1 MHLRH
6 KQQGFSL
13 LEIGIVLTL
22 LAGLSMILVAQ
33 NREQAPIY
41 SDTEMLHIADKQ
53 LRSFMAANARLP
65 CADINDDGVE
75 DCGSTAKGQLPYV
88 TLGLNRQLF
97 TSGGNAMRYGVYR
110 NPHAEI
116 EKDADLAVAN
126 VNRFQPLR
134 SNDNP
139 IASQVINTADFCQ
152 ALENALENGH
162 KLGVDINRTFVR
174 SGASQGNVAY
184 ALAMPGKNDS
194 DGANGLFDD
203 LNGRDP
209 LGFNTSGTVHD
220 NSYDDQVLSRT
231 FTELKQEQQCDLLLT
246 SLSLIARGIET
257 EESAVNTAESNFEA
271 IKIGAILAGV
281 GTGLSTVDLIM
292 SSIDVITGVIKMA
305 EAVGQMV
312 AAIASCVVGVGCTQ
326 IPRLVAA
333 IVAGTAALALSA
345 VAVGAATVALAL
357 QIVATVAYAGTA
369 IAAGVIADQAKRPE
383 EMDDAINS
391 MNDSLTSAR
400 QNVTDTET
408 KLNAAKASQPSV
420 KQEAQDSLN
429 ALTSYISSHGQNAD
443 PGSSNVISTL
453 NSANALQK
461 EVSQQQTD
469 YDDKEGKR
477 QSAKSKCDSFDPPKP
492 DDQSCLDEQTYSTQ
506 TGGAKQALDQ
516 KKQALQNT
524 KTQLI
529 SDSSNYPVKNGLD
542 PDGNQLYAPCSTV
555 AGCNLKTLAETA
567 LSKQQADI
575 DKANEIDTLE
585 KELAANKTNVSEL
598 EGTVAAMSC
607 NDQGKVYTAAD
618 KSCTA
623 PADSSGEEITLTRGA
638 QGALELIDARI
649 LSGQ

>member
-6 KQQGFSL
+6 KQRGFSL
-13 LEIGIVLTL
+13 LEIGIVLAL
-22 LAGLSMILVAQ
+22 LAGLSMIMVAQ

-75 DCGSTAKGQLPYV
+75 DCGSIAKGQLPYV

-110 NPHAEI
+110 NPHATEPSM
-116 EKDADLAVAN
+116 DADLAAAN
-126 VNRFQPLR
+126 INRFQPLKTDG
-134 SNDNP
+134 SS

-152 ALENALENGH
+152 ALENGRKAD
-162 KLGVDINRTFVR
+162 VDINRTFVR
-174 SGASQGNVAY
+174 AGTKLGNVAY

-203 LNGRDP
+203 INGRDP
-209 LGFNTSGTVHD
+209 FGFNTSGTEHD

-257 EESAVNTAESNFEA
+257 EEGVTDTAKSNVIA
-271 IKIGAILAGV
+271 IGV
-281 GTGLSTVDLIM
+281 GTALALAGSGLSTVDLVM
-292 SSIDVITGVIKMA
+292 ASIDVITGIVKMA

-312 AAIASCVVGVGCTQ
+312 AAVASCVIGVGCTQ

-333 IVAGTAALALSA
+333 IAAGTAALALSA

-357 QIVATVAYAGTA
+357 QVVATVAYAGTA
-369 IAAGVIADQAKRPE
+369 IAAGVIYDQSKRPE

-391 MNDSLTSAR
+391 MNDSLTAAR
-400 QNVTDTET
+400 QKVTDTKQ
-408 KLNAAKASQPSV
+408 KLNTAKASEAAV
-420 KQEAQDSLN
+420 EQEAQDSLN
-429 ALTSYISSHGQNAD
+429 TLTSYISNHGQNAD
-443 PGSSNVISTL
+443 PGSSNVMSTF
-453 NSANALQK
+453 NSANSLQR
-461 EVSQQQTD
+461 EVAQLQAD
-469 YDDKEGKR
+469 YNDKEGKR
-477 QSAKSKCDSFDPPKP
+477 QNAKSKCDSFDPPKP
-492 DDQSCLDEQTYSTQ
+492 DEKSCLDEQTYSTQ
-506 TGGAKQALDQ
+506 AGAAKQALDN
-516 KKQALQNT
+516 KTQALNNA
-524 KTQLI
+524 KTQLA
-529 SDSSNYPVKNGLD
+529 SDSDNYPVKSGLD
-542 PDGNQLYAPCSTV
+542 PNGIQLHAPCSTV

-585 KELAANKTNVSEL
+585 KELATNQSNVREL

-607 NDQGKVYTAAD
+607 NDQGNVYNSD
-618 KSCTA
+618 DQSCTA
-623 PADSSGEEITLTRGA
+623 PTDSTGEKITLTKGA
-638 QGALELIDARI
+638 QNALEQIDARV